1 VWHRKGST
9 RHLRM
14 MRRQTWQ
21 ESWPIA
27 AVTFGIGL
35 LVAITGVGLL
45 RAALMV
51 ALPGLVLAAGVWALH
66 ARRVRAVCRE
76 ADAGIRSLES
86 WLEQRGR
93 GRRS

>member
-1 VWHRKGST
+1 VWHRKRT

-14 MRRQTWQ
+14 MRRRTWQ
-21 ESWPIA
+21 ESWPIG
-27 AVTFGIGL
+27 AVTFCIGL
-35 LVAITGVGLL
+35 LVAITGIGLL

-51 ALPGLVLAAGVWALH
+51 ALPGLVLAAGLWAIH
-66 ARRVRAVCRE
+66 AHRVRVVGRE